1 MAHWRCNSYVFY
13 FHTPFA
19 NCWPNKSDSAILP
32 GTSPCWSD
40 SNVPGSKIMAETCAR
55 LSIKHLFKDDI
66 LSAALSAAK
75 WAKWACKLPSKLG
88 KYDVAIYNDHSVC
101 VNNSNMFHI
110 DILCE
115 PREQQE
121 FADEKTFA
129 SRIWHNNFKAAWR
142 GQASW
147 LSCTSSSC
155 CKFLLAHIKPFFCA
169 RHVR

>member
-1 MAHWRCNSYVFY
+1 
-13 FHTPFA
+13 
-19 NCWPNKSDSAILP
+19 
-32 GTSPCWSD
+32 
-40 SNVPGSKIMAETCAR
+40 MAETCAR

-66 LSAALSAAK
+66 LSAALSAAN

-129 SRIWHNNFKAAWR
+129 SRI
-142 GQASW
+142 
-147 LSCTSSSC
+147 
-155 CKFLLAHIKPFFCA
+155 
-169 RHVR
+169 